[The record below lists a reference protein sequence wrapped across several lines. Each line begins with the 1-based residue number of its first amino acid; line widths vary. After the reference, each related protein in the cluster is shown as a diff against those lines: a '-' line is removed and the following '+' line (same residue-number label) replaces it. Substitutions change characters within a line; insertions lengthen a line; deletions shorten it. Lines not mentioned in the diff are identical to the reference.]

1 MEKDQKGRAYGA
13 NNVNKKISMQE
24 IFCFNGFLPLHVKKM

>member
-1 MEKDQKGRAYGA
+1 MEKDQKGRADGA

-24 IFCFNGFLPLHVKKM
+24 IFYFNGFLSLYVKKM